1 MCGAG
6 IERLVK
12 AGNKPLA
19 VIFGIGCLLAQKICL
34 CCPGVRGI
42 HVKNYKFY
50 VAVIKSINN
59 RAYAAV
65 GAGGSNM
72 AVETAVVVVAL
83 CGSNKVA
90 AEKVLPGIGIYT
102 AVFKKHFS
110 LPFITG
116 GVCHITGNIGKSQ
129 IITAVQ
135 QREHGSFGFGV
146 SFKTNLRIG

>member
-1 MCGAG
+1 MGGAG

-12 AGNKPLA
+12 TGNKPLA

-34 CCPGVRGI
+34 CCPGVRVA

-65 GAGGSNM
+65 GAGGSNVV
-72 AVETAVVVVAL
+72 AETAVVVVAL

-90 AEKVLPGIGIYT
+90 AEKGLPGTGIYT
-102 AVFKKHFS
+102 AVFKKHFP
-110 LPFITG
+110 LPFITR

-135 QREHGSFGFGV
+135 QREHGSSSFGV
-146 SFKTNLRIG
+146 SCKANLCVG